1 LGEIV
6 AVGIGGFIG
15 AVMRYIVSQ
24 WIKINLGERF
34 PFVSLIINVT
44 GCFLTGISLAIFS
57 KRLQIPDIT
66 KTIIMVGFLGA
77 FTTFSAFGI
86 ETINYLKAGKP
97 MLAMNNILL
106 NIIMSLGAIELGLR
120 MIK

>member
-1 LGEIV
+1 MGEIV

-15 AVMRYIVSQ
+15 AIMRYIVSQ
-24 WIKINLGERF
+24 WIKMNLGERF
-34 PFVSLIINVT
+34 PFVSLVINVT
-44 GCFLTGISLAIFS
+44 GCFLVGIFLAIFS

-66 KTIIMVGFLGA
+66 KTVIMVGFLGA

-86 ETINYLKAGKP
+86 ETINHLKAGKP

>member
-1 LGEIV
+1 MGEIV
-6 AVGIGGFIG
+6 AVGIGGFVG

-24 WIKINLGERF
+24 WIKMNLGERF
-34 PFVSLIINVT
+34 PFVSLVINVT
-44 GCFLTGISLAIFS
+44 GCFLAGISLAIFS

-66 KTIIMVGFLGA
+66 KTIIIVGFLGA

-106 NIIMSLGAIELGLR
+106 NIMMSLGAIELGLR
-120 MIK
+120 IMK